1 MNDYV
6 DQSALEL
13 NLCVFNG
20 IPNLEGSGTRLFE
33 ERRAE
38 VSPGIN
44 VHLGI
49 IGASHIFSFSIGDSF
64 RMTEMLACTEP
75 PAFDGYTLKMPLGMI
90 AGDGRNHEMPLL
102 MLPFPGVLYTF
113 DGFIEEANE
122 EALADIAKVKR
133 GMREV
138 ASKEPNTICLEHDFG
153 SHGSGGAT
161 YAFPPETLVQF
172 SWLSEGIA
180 LLNTVHTYPN
190 EGKLVYTTTSLIVD
204 MKKQFLCD
212 AWNASHLKRA
222 A

>member
-13 NLCVFNG
+13 KLCVFNG
-20 IPNLEGSGTRLFE
+20 IPDLEGSGVRLFK

-38 VSPGIN
+38 VSPGIS

-64 RMTEMLACTEP
+64 RMTEILACTEP

-90 AGDGRNHEMPLL
+90 ASEERNHEMPLL
-102 MLPFPGVLYTF
+102 ILPLPGVFYTF
-113 DGFIEEANE
+113 DGFIGEASE
-122 EALADIAKVKR
+122 KALAGIAELKR

-153 SHGSGGAT
+153 SHESGGA
-161 YAFPPETLVQF
+161 YGFPPETLVQF
-172 SWLSEGIA
+172 SWLREGVA
-180 LLNTVHTYPN
+180 TLSTVHTYPN

-204 MKKQFLCD
+204 MKKRFLCD
-212 AWNASHLKRA
+212 A
-222 A
+222 